1 MKKYKYWKDIVEP
14 MKKIIPLIMLAS
26 LSALANPVKAD
37 ITSRFASSVQL
48 SVGGAHTST
57 DRIGSSYAV
66 SGSGVDTSI
75 TPSGG
80 SAVADQVSSGAITS
94 GVYTP
99 GVVVAEQK
107 TAGSAFSF
115 SQSYTQAD
123 ALPTSAATV
132 GAINNFGS
140 MSSTAGGTVGSLAG
154 TVSSAHAFTG
164 VAAGGANTSATSQFV
179 TELSIR

>member
-1 MKKYKYWKDIVEP
+1 MKKVLLLLGIFA
-14 MKKIIPLIMLAS
+14 LGS
-26 LSALANPVKAD
+26 LPARAD

-48 SVGGAHTST
+48 SVGGAHTTT
-57 DRIGSSYAV
+57 DRIGSSFAV

-80 SAVADQVSSGAITS
+80 SAAADQVSSGVITS

-115 SQSYTQAD
+115 AQSYTQGD
-123 ALPTSAATV
+123 ALATSAPTV
-132 GAINNFGS
+132 GAVNNYGS

-154 TVSSAHAFTG
+154 ETSSSHAFSS
-164 VAAGGANTSATSQFV
+164 VAAGGANTSATTQFV
-179 TELSIR
+179 TELTIR

>member
-1 MKKYKYWKDIVEP
+1 MKRALLLFGMIL
-14 MKKIIPLIMLAS
+14 MS
-26 LSALANPVKAD
+26 STSAVRAD
-37 ITSRFASSVQL
+37 VTSRFASSVQL

-57 DRIGSSYAV
+57 ERIGSSFAI

-80 SAVADQVSSGAITS
+80 SAAADQISSGAITS

-123 ALPTSAATV
+123 AIAGSAPTV
-132 GAINNFGS
+132 GAVNNFGD

-154 TVSSAHAFTG
+154 SVTSSHGFSG

-179 TELSIR
+179 TEVTIR

>member
-1 MKKYKYWKDIVEP
+1 MKKVLLLLGIFA
-14 MKKIIPLIMLAS
+14 LGS
-26 LSALANPVKAD
+26 LPARAD

-57 DRIGSSYAV
+57 NRIGSSYAV
-66 SGSGVDTSI
+66 SGSGVDTTI
-75 TPSGG
+75 TPTGG
-80 SAVADQVSSGAITS
+80 SAVTDAISTGAITS

-115 SQSYTQAD
+115 SQSYTQGD
-123 ALPTSAATV
+123 AIAGSAPTV
-132 GAINNFGS
+132 GAVNNYGD

-154 TVSSAHAFTG
+154 TVSSAHAFSN